1 MQTSTLST
9 TLIAVLLLAS
19 ASAGG
24 ALAATVSLHGQQ
36 SPTGTPGTGTND
48 TTTGGASTQGDAL
61 SVTFNDQQSSG
72 QTVLIQSVTVPQ
84 PGFVVIYDSTR
95 SANET
100 NQIIGSFHLLG
111 TGTFRNIT
119 VPLDTP
125 INQSKSLTAVVHA
138 DTNDNGQFDYV
149 SSNGTQDAPVT
160 PQGERRVVDIAQI
173 TIQSGSNG
181 NGNDSDNGSANMTEN
196 EMTASEAGTATTSG
210 SSDNGANGTNGAG
223 AGGSNDGSSALGPG
237 FGLVVGVSA
246 LLAGALLVMR
256 RS

>member
-9 TLIAVLLLAS
+9 TFIAVLLLAS

-48 TTTGGASTQGDAL
+48 TTTGGASTQGGSP

-72 QTVLIQSVTVPQ
+72 QSVLIQSVTVPQ

-111 TGTFRNIT
+111 TGTFQNIP
-119 VPLDTP
+119 VPLDIP

-138 DTNDNGQFDYV
+138 DTNGNGQFDYV
-149 SSNGTQDAPVT
+149 SSNGTQDTPVT
-160 PQGERRVVDIAQI
+160 LQGERRVVDIAQV

-181 NGNDSDNGSANMTEN
+181 NDSGSGSANTTEDG
-196 EMTASEAGTATTSG
+196 MSASEAGTATTSG

-223 AGGSNDGSSALGPG
+223 AGGSNDGSSAFGPG
-237 FGLVVGVSA
+237 FGLVVGVGA